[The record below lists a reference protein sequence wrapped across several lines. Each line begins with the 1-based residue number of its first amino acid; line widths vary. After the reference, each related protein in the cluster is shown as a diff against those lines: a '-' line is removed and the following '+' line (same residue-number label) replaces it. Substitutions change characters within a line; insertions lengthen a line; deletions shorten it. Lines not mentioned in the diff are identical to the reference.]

1 MFKNECSRGNGQ
13 EEILKKG
20 TMGRGLH
27 WLEGS
32 GTFADQLQSVNL
44 APFSLVFLSDSVVNV
59 VAVSVLI

>member
-1 MFKNECSRGNGQ
+1 MQPRERTGGNF
-13 EEILKKG
+13 KKG

-59 VAVSVLI
+59 SVLI